1 MIVFFSSH
9 AVTSDLS
16 LQEQAKAAE
25 FFHSDGIIITGTS
38 TGEPIHLDDLTAA
51 KESVSLP
58 VIIGSGV
65 NGDNVHLYKNAD
77 GLIIGSHFKT
87 NGKWYHDIDEKRVA
101 KFMNLIT
108 RVPGN
113 AIVLL
118 ISKYGH
124 IIGKYDVNI

>member
-1 MIVFFSSH
+1 M
-9 AVTSDLS
+9 S
-16 LQEQAKAAE
+16 LQEQAKTAE

-38 TGEPIHLDDLTAA
+38 TGEPIQLDDLAAA

-65 NGDNVHLYKNAD
+65 NADNVHLYKNAD

-87 NGKWYHDIDEKRVA
+87 NGTWYHDIEEKRVD

-108 RVPGN
+108 RVSGN
-113 AIVLL
+113 TIILL
-118 ISKYGH
+118 IS
-124 IIGKYDVNI
+124 